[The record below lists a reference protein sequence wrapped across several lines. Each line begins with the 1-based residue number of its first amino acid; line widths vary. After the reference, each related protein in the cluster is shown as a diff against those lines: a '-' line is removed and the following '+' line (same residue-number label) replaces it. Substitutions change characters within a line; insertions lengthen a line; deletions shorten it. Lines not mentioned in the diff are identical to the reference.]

1 MGGDSCSKGREFKS
15 WYCILDGHFFTHLF
29 VVKFLICVWKDKIKW
44 KRSRGW
50 PIFLKK
56 HSFTN
61 NVFMVANLKIKIVQV
76 VLDVPFDRSIDVY
89 FIDFSCWGNNS
100 PNWVHHFIPT
110 YLLIRGSYDIAASLF
125 KSGAPVQKY
134 NFMSSQL
141 VIAMIY
147 LNIIPWPNV
156 ALYGSPG
163 QVVREET
170 YNLEPMSSNPSIQY
184 LHLFVVNFVLSK
196 DT

>member
-1 MGGDSCSKGREFKS
+1 M
-15 WYCILDGHFFTHLF
+15 
-29 VVKFLICVWKDKIKW
+29 
-44 KRSRGW
+44 
-50 PIFLKK
+50 
-56 HSFTN
+56 SF
-61 NVFMVANLKIKIVQV
+61 
-76 VLDVPFDRSIDVY
+76 
-89 FIDFSCWGNNS
+89 
-100 PNWVHHFIPT
+100 
-110 YLLIRGSYDIAASLF
+110 
-125 KSGAPVQKY
+125 
-134 NFMSSQL
+134 QL